1 MWCVLKTPPLRAAWQ
16 VRRSSARI
24 CASKTTANTSAV
36 TSTTASS
43 IGRSRDTT
51 RAARARRKST
61 SLRVDSCCASCAK
74 ALRRSRSKCCAPLM
88 LPSSSLSS
96 TERSKRCSVA
106 LVTGT
111 VRIVGL
117 CGGRPSAPTPT
128 PTAREQFGG
137 NRVNRAWRAELNR
150 RLLASPLFA
159 RWSSR
164 CSSSAS
170 TAGGSQKAF
179 CTHKPPGTHLVTTPG
194 SSWVLSSHHTPRCE
208 GGGLLFS
215 VDYMTYCTDSYRGCN
230 SLGLSSARMRATMR
244 LKRRAY
250 CAGSTAEIPSA
261 EPDHQWQ

>member
-1 MWCVLKTPPLRAAWQ
+1 MGCMHLSRQQPDSRMESADAHTPPLRAAWQ

-117 CGGRPSAPTPT
+117 CGDGRP
-128 PTAREQFGG
+128 RRRRRQQ
-137 NRVNRAWRAELNR
+137 RA
-150 RLLASPLFA
+150 
-159 RWSSR
+159 
-164 CSSSAS
+164 SSS
-170 TAGGSQKAF
+170 
-179 CTHKPPGTHLVTTPG
+179 
-194 SSWVLSSHHTPRCE
+194 E
-208 GGGLLFS
+208 
-215 VDYMTYCTDSYRGCN
+215 
-230 SLGLSSARMRATMR
+230 
-244 LKRRAY
+244 
-250 CAGSTAEIPSA
+250 EIA
-261 EPDHQWQ
+261 